1 MDLGGGGAGGFGAA
15 TSVTFNSLNRGV
27 ILSHLHMWIMR
38 DMPFF
43 FLDGQWRHVCLTVRF
58 PNCGHS
64 LGPTTPALPIYSRV
78 YHLGRGLMAVVIVSR
93 CQ

>member
-1 MDLGGGGAGGFGAA
+1 MDLGGGGAGGWGAA

-43 FLDGQWRHVCLTVRF
+43 FLMGNGVMF
-58 PNCGHS
+58 
-64 LGPTTPALPIYSRV
+64 A
-78 YHLGRGLMAVVIVSR
+78 
-93 CQ
+93 

>member
-38 DMPFF
+38 DMPIFF
-43 FLDGQWRHVCLTVRF
+43 GWAMASCLLDHPISKLWSQSW
-58 PNCGHS
+58 PNYACAAN
-64 LGPTTPALPIYSRV
+64 LF
-78 YHLGRGLMAVVIVSR
+78 
-93 CQ
+93 